1 MPNQDILN
9 ILDNI
14 FTISLSIKEKY
25 DKLFELDVFK
35 KTNTQEYQNLI
46 QVIKGLKYFEQE
58 ELKKLHHNYSELMLI
73 VKYLKEK
80 YLNIKDET
88 LNLIIPDEV
97 LFKNYVTTRII
108 NNIICYII
116 NNFDVMYLKTVND
129 LSLDINN
136 FRKSNFIIAIN
147 NYLMQDILN
156 ILLVVNHNSQNPLLK
171 NMFVR
176 NFYDLNYTIPYLE
189 ERLLSNNNNDY
200 IIGSDV
206 VNYFYGISKEYSDK
220 IKTEFL
226 KKLYQNKL
234 DIILSYDLDDTLL
247 LDNIFKIEFSKNFM
261 KAILLLSDEKLK
273 DEINAISTAYMI
285 NTDANEMTT
294 NIIKSIFVS
303 LDAEEFVFS
312 RARIFT
318 D

>member
-1 MPNQDILN
+1 MP
-9 ILDNI
+9 
-14 FTISLSIKEKY
+14 Y
-25 DKLFELDVFK
+25 
-35 KTNTQEYQNLI
+35 
-46 QVIKGLKYFEQE
+46 
-58 ELKKLHHNYSELMLI
+58 
-73 VKYLKEK
+73 KYLKEK

-176 NFYDLNYTIPYLE
+176 NFYDLNYTIPYN
-189 ERLLSNNNNDY
+189 SDY

-303 LDAEEFVFS
+303 LDAEQFVFS
-312 RARIFT
+312 SARIFT